1 VACFLLNIKDRHN
14 GNILLDSAGR
24 LVHID
29 FGFML
34 ETSPGGNLGFEKAGF
49 KCTHEMTQILAPGG
63 DRGSPSFR
71 LFQDLVIRAYL
82 AVRDLTL
89 SRCVAPQPPAPL
101 DLASMLSLH
110 LEHLSDACPGRS
122 CKTRHQD
129 LTLTQKSM

>member
-1 VACFLLNIKDRHN
+1 MACFLLNIKDRHN

-71 LFQDLVIRAYL
+71 LFQDLVIRGYL
-82 AVRDLTL
+82 AVRMQRSTH
-89 SRCVAPQPPAPL
+89 S
-101 DLASMLSLH
+101 ASPHEPNLPFLRDQVLIAS
-110 LEHLSDACPGRS
+110 PG
-122 CKTRHQD
+122 H
-129 LTLTQKSM
+129 

>member
-1 VACFLLNIKDRHN
+1 MACFLLNIKDRHN

-71 LFQDLVIRAYL
+71 MFQDLVIRGYL
-82 AVRDLTL
+82 AVRVRFL
-89 SRCVAPQPPAPL
+89 SK
-101 DLASMLSLH
+101 
-110 LEHLSDACPGRS
+110 G
-122 CKTRHQD
+122 
-129 LTLTQKSM
+129 